1 MGPFRSLQ
9 REMAEEAV
17 AVLLALQLI
26 ELGRH
31 DLGKLFA
38 QPLLHQHQH
47 QHDGPAETG
56 APAGRAS
63 AN

>member
-1 MGPFRSLQ
+1 
-9 REMAEEAV
+9 MAEEAV